1 MNALFID
8 INFSVQFTK
17 VDLTMKILV
26 LDAGVLVCNLT
37 RNLFRAGKD
46 VTLLARGKWAEEIQ
60 KNGQRI
66 KDKFSPRTPVTRI
79 SVVTELNPKR
89 AIGCGSLSSCAICK
103 STRFRMHC
111 VRTRPKTSFLSA
123 IMCVQ
128 EQLPL
133 HSRKNRAVCL
143 LSFRR
148 ALGSW
153 PCGVRA
159 AKQTAI
165 YKTQGQH
172 RLAFCVFFKFICAT
186 ELERDALRYFRQ
198 ANWSLPHIS
207 NCHHLLP
214 ISFAKPLYGQKRSLQ
229 HHLL

>member
-1 MNALFID
+1 MY
-8 INFSVQFTK
+8 
-17 VDLTMKILV
+17 
-26 LDAGVLVCNLT
+26 
-37 RNLFRAGKD
+37 
-46 VTLLARGKWAEEIQ
+46 
-60 KNGQRI
+60 
-66 KDKFSPRTPVTRI
+66 
-79 SVVTELNPKR
+79 
-89 AIGCGSLSSCAICK
+89 
-103 STRFRMHC
+103 C
-111 VRTRPKTSFLSA
+111 VRTRPKTSFLPA
-123 IMCVQ
+123 ITCVQ

-186 ELERDALRYFRQ
+186 ELEMDALRYFRQ

-214 ISFAKPLYGQKRSLQ
+214 ISFAKPLYGQKNRYNIICCNDLMAPQVRLELTTPRLTAECSTIELSRIITNVSIMWKNVS
-229 HHLL
+229 HIAAYF